1 MERIVVRTVQN
12 GHEELS
18 HEELDQEYERFL
30 KQGKS
35 ECFAWG
41 YVASSKH
48 VLCIDSHISF
58 CILDQTPSEFP
69 WKYITRGVYLADVW
83 WFDDEEIVKDAT
95 TLTLVDFLQKYS

>member
-1 MERIVVRTVQN
+1 MERIAVRTERISN
-12 GHEELS
+12 EKLS
-18 HEELDQEYERFL
+18 YDELDQEYRRFL

-41 YVASSKH
+41 YVVSPKH

-58 CILDQTPSEFP
+58 CILDKTTSEFP

-95 TLTLVDFLQKYS
+95 TLTLLGFLQKYS